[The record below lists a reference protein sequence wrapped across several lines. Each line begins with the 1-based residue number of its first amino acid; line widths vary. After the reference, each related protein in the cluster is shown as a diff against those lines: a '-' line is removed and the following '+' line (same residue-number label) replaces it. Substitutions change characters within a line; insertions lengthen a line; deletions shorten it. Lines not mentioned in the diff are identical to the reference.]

1 MYIDIAHIAKM
12 ILGPD
17 YMSRAGPVSRAGLSS
32 RLHDNRARPHRSSP
46 ANRASPAH
54 VIRPLD
60 FHHLNGT
67 GVNKGPVTM
76 GFKDWNALDS
86 DLKNSDTIYQFRWR
100 ILHHVIVCC
109 KRPI

>member
-12 ILGPD
+12 I
-17 YMSRAGPVSRAGLSS
+17 
-32 RLHDNRARPHRSSP
+32 
-46 ANRASPAH
+46 
-54 VIRPLD
+54 LD

-86 DLKNSDTIYQFRWR
+86 DLKNSDTIYQLRWR